1 MVHAALVLV
10 PDIVV
15 EVAFDRVGSP
25 NTINLI
31 AHHSVPEVK
40 RLSKFSSNPEQSMT
54 YLSMLRVGCSPC
66 ISIVQAEAEMT
77 GWQPLLISS
86 TSLVSLII
94 QWEVESLESETESTF
109 LSFPL
114 CISGLDTTCKFS
126 SV

>member
-1 MVHAALVLV
+1 
-10 PDIVV
+10 
-15 EVAFDRVGSP
+15 
-25 NTINLI
+25 
-31 AHHSVPEVK
+31 
-40 RLSKFSSNPEQSMT
+40 MT

-94 QWEVESLESETESTF
+94 QWEEESLESETESTF

-114 CISGLDTTCKFS
+114 RISGLDTTCKFN
-126 SV
+126 VGQFTRGKRRKKLNKTPGG